1 MPDTNFFRI
10 ENHSLKLFPDGLG
23 AAALLSLCANALHHH
38 IIIFAGLLT
47 TQFLTHILTL

>member
-1 MPDTNFFRI
+1 MPDTNFLRI

-47 TQFLTHILTL
+47 TQYLTLILTL